1 MNRKKILLAYITDY
15 SGHHRASLAIEKALK
30 KVSKK
35 AEILNIDLLKYL
47 SPLGGLILNK
57 AYLRM
62 LAKNPKTWEYLYD
75 DPKVYFKLSKWIDRL
90 AAFKSFK
97 LAKLIRKFNPDVIC
111 CTQAF
116 PALMLAEFKSRDFWN
131 MALTPIVGVL
141 TDYSPHRYWVHPNI
155 DLYVVPSK
163 ETGEVLVA
171 KGARADRIKDFGIPI
186 DPKFLLIDHIKRE
199 EVFRRLQLVE
209 SLPVVLMMG
218 GSQGLGPIKEII
230 RGFNKFSPSFQ
241 LVVVCGQ
248 NQKLKE
254 EIEKELP
261 FLHYPI
267 KVLGYVENINELMKI
282 SSLMITKPGG
292 LTVSECLA
300 CGLPM
305 VITSPI
311 PGQEAL
317 NARFLLEHHLA
328 VNALNGEDA
337 AQAAI
342 RLLEN
347 HEARE
352 RMRSQ
357 AKIYAKPDAA
367 LTIAQAL
374 IKGWD

>member
-1 MNRKKILLAYITDY
+1 MNKKKILLTYVTDY

-30 KVSKK
+30 KERGKV
-35 AEILNIDLLKYL
+35 EIMNIDLLKYL
-47 SPLGGLILNK
+47 SPLAGLILNK
-57 AYLRM
+57 AYMRM
-62 LAKNPKTWEYLYD
+62 LAKNPKTWERLYD
-75 DPKVYFKLSKWIDRL
+75 DPKVYFKLSKWFDRL

-97 LAKLIRKFNPDVIC
+97 LAKLIREFNPDVIC

-116 PALMLAEFKSRDFWN
+116 PALMLAEFKSRDFLN

-163 ETGEVLVA
+163 ETGEVLVT

-186 DPKFLLIDHIKRE
+186 DPKFLLIDRIKRE
-199 EVFRRLQLVE
+199 EVFQRLRLAR
-209 SLPVVLMMG
+209 SLPVILMMG
-218 GSQGLGPIKEII
+218 GSQGLGPIKEVT

-241 LVVVCGQ
+241 LVVVCGR

-254 EIEKELP
+254 EIEKESTS
-261 FLHYPI
+261 LHYPI
-267 KVLGYVENINELMKI
+267 KILGYVENINELMKI
-282 SSLMITKPGG
+282 SSLIITKPGG

-305 VITSPI
+305 VLTSPI

-317 NARFLLEHHLA
+317 NAQFLIEHRLA
-328 VNALNGEDA
+328 VNVLNGEDA
-337 AQAAI
+337 AQTAI
-342 RLLEN
+342 GLLED
-347 HEARE
+347 HETIE

-357 AKIYAKPDAA
+357 ARIYAKPDAA
-367 LTIAQAL
+367 LVIARAL